1 MKAMLLRC
9 ETSAVA
15 QTDRSI
21 STCEKWYPPR
31 RGELSCLRRYG
42 ILFSALH
49 HRPASGLSPKRVGLC
64 GGLNGSAAQ
73 VRKLIIQMPC
83 FNEEGTLAIAL
94 GALPRKVE
102 GIDCVEW
109 LIINDGSSDRTIEV
123 AKAHGVDYVVDL
135 GTHKGLARG
144 FMAGLDA
151 GLRAGADIIVNTD
164 ADNQYNADDIP
175 KLIAPILR
183 GEAEIVVGARPI
195 SEIEHFSPLKKALQ
209 KLGSWVVRAA
219 SGTDV
224 ADAPSGFRAMSR
236 RAAMELN
243 VFSQYTYTLETI
255 IQAGQKNM
263 AIVSVP
269 IRTNGFLRPSRLM
282 KSMRAYIQRSIL
294 TILRIFITYKPL
306 RFFLWLGSVPF
317 SLGIFLGIRWL
328 YLYTQDPSR
337 GREPSLIL
345 AAILILIGVQVS
357 CLGLVADL
365 IAVNRKLLED
375 IQQRIRRVE
384 YGRQP

>member
-1 MKAMLLRC
+1 MK
-9 ETSAVA
+9 
-15 QTDRSI
+15 
-21 STCEKWYPPR
+21 
-31 RGELSCLRRYG
+31 
-42 ILFSALH
+42 
-49 HRPASGLSPKRVGLC
+49 
-64 GGLNGSAAQ
+64 
-73 VRKLIIQMPC
+73 KLIIQMPC
-83 FNEEGTLAIAL
+83 LNEEGTLAVAL
-94 GALPRKVE
+94 KALPREVPGVDK
-102 GIDCVEW
+102 VEW
-109 LIINDGSSDRTIEV
+109 LIINDGSTDRTIEI
-123 AKAHGVDYVVDL
+123 ARENGVDHVVDL
-135 GTHKGLARG
+135 RTHHGLARG

-151 GLRAGADIIVNTD
+151 CLRNGADIILNTD

-175 KLIAPILR
+175 KLIEPILR

-195 SEIEHFSPLKKALQ
+195 TEIAHFSPLKKTLQ

-236 RAAMELN
+236 KAAIQLN

-269 IRTNGFLRPSRLM
+269 IRTNGYLRPSRLM
-282 KSMRAYIQRSIL
+282 KSMRSYIQRSIL

-306 RFFLWLGSVPF
+306 RFFLWLGVFPF
-317 SLGIFLGIRWL
+317 TAGFLLGVRWL
-328 YLYTQDPSR
+328 VLFTQDPTR

-345 AAILILIGVQVS
+345 AAILILIGVQLWG
-357 CLGLVADL
+357 LGAVADV

-375 IQQRIRRVE
+375 IQVRVKRIE
-384 YGRQP
+384 YK